1 MDTLIDLRI
10 QVEARRQAR
19 LRAEYS
25 RRVERLPDAPL
36 SAAETLEVTPATI
49 RHVRVA
55 LRSADEAMTQG
66 LRHLFRFL
74 CEEYLTHSTRRL
86 SEDLLTQQH
95 TATVQAPTHDE
106 PIPLWHIAAAL
117 ALERKRIKRQALEDA
132 TTAVIGSFQK
142 LYYDLWRHWFTAME
156 GLGYTSPMALWQ
168 ELSGVDLDDLVKPLE
183 TILRD
188 TEDTYRDQ
196 MQWHLKRTYGIDL
209 EMARRHD
216 ILALFGRD
224 ETTDWFPRAELVPC
238 LESWL
243 RDWGWQFEEHVN
255 LRLEQPATV
264 AGGAWCAPFEIPDDI
279 RLAVAPSG
287 GMQGFMQGFREAGKA
302 LLLAS
307 FPAEAPVELR
317 CLPDPSLL
325 EAQAELCGGLVRT
338 RPWLNVYRH
347 IRQPGDLLRL
357 VHLERLYIVRRYI
370 GKCLYE
376 RTLYE
381 DFTLE
386 GKEEAYRDALR
397 KACGFGYPETYYL
410 YDVEPG
416 FATLWQVRGWMLT
429 AHMRTQLQQQ
439 YAEEWFREPDA
450 LAALGD
456 LWSQSPYQSV
466 ETLMEKTGG
475 TMGRVDAVVA
485 DLLSEL

>member
-1 MDTLIDLRI
+1 
-10 QVEARRQAR
+10 VEARRQAR

-25 RRVERLPDAPL
+25 RRVERLPDLPF
-36 SAAETLEVTPATI
+36 SAAETLAVTPATI
-49 RHVRVA
+49 RDIRVA
-55 LRSADEAMTQG
+55 LSTADEPAVAG
-66 LRHLFRFL
+66 LRHFLRFL
-74 CEEYLTHSTRRL
+74 CEEYLGHSAQRL
-86 SEDLLTQQH
+86 SEDLLAQQQA
-95 TATVQAPTHDE
+95 ATVQAPTHDE
-106 PIPLWHIAAAL
+106 PIPLVQLAATL

-132 TTAVIGSFQK
+132 ATAVIGGFQK
-142 LYYDLWRHWFTAME
+142 LYGDLWRHWFSAME
-156 GLGYTSPMALWQ
+156 GLGYTSPMALWL
-168 ELSGVDLDDLVKPLE
+168 EISGVDLDELVKPLE
-183 TILRD
+183 AILRD

-196 MQWHLKRTYGIDL
+196 MQWHLKRTFGIDL
-209 EMARRHD
+209 ETARRHD

-224 ETTDWFPRAELVPC
+224 DTADWFPRTELVPC

-243 RDWGWQFEEHVN
+243 RDWGWQFEEHTN

-264 AGGAWCAPFEIPDDI
+264 VGGAWCAPFDIPDDI
-279 RLAVAPSG
+279 RLAVAPSA
-287 GMQGFMQGFREAGKA
+287 GMQGFMQAFREAGKA

-307 FPAEAPVELR
+307 FPADAPVELR

-338 RPWLNVYRH
+338 RSWLQVYRH
-347 IRQPGDLLRL
+347 VRQPGDLLRL

-381 DFTLE
+381 DFGLE

-397 KACGFGYPETYYL
+397 KACGFSYPETYYL

-416 FATLWQVRGWMLT
+416 FATLWRVRGWMLT
-429 AHMRTQLQQQ
+429 AQLRAQLQQQ

-450 LAALGD
+450 LTALGD
-456 LWSQSPYQSV
+456 LWSQSPYHSV
-466 ETLMEKTGG
+466 ETLMEKVGG
-475 TMGRVDAVVA
+475 TMGHVDAVVA